1 MGCGISKLGANA
13 HQHHQHDHLT
23 TSSACESNNYNIG
36 KDPER
41 GMHDYGEEDD
51 MMMKEKERSG
61 RVEKVVKEGRIKEGH
76 PHAHAHAHAGLGL
89 GKGGRQYSDDDGYDE
104 QMLSSSD
111 REDSFIH
118 CPRSPSFRDYFIDSD
133 QDSSRHHT
141 PNKFFFSGDANDHEI
156 NKSETWAESQN
167 TNKQQRISEAD
178 ELVKKESKGSRPS
191 GIRGVLGKQSRLRS
205 YLNVSN
211 WHHHNSPI
219 SSPSQQNP
227 SKLVA
232 AEN

>member
-76 PHAHAHAHAGLGL
+76 PHAHAHAGLGL

-104 QMLSSSD
+104 QMLSSS
-111 REDSFIH
+111 
-118 CPRSPSFRDYFIDSD
+118 
-133 QDSSRHHT
+133 
-141 PNKFFFSGDANDHEI
+141 DANDHEI

-178 ELVKKESKGSRPS
+178 ELVKKESKGSRSS

>member
-61 RVEKVVKEGRIKEGH
+61 RVEKVVKERRIKEGH

-141 PNKFFFSGDANDHEI
+141 PNKFFFSGELPCLTNSLHELANQTICIICEVVFSLKVMVMI
-156 NKSETWAESQN
+156 MRS
-167 TNKQQRISEAD
+167 TNQRH
-178 ELVKKESKGSRPS
+178 GRN
-191 GIRGVLGKQSRLRS
+191 LRI
-205 YLNVSN
+205 
-211 WHHHNSPI
+211 PTR
-219 SSPSQQNP
+219 
-227 SKLVA
+227 
-232 AEN
+232 